1 MPTSTSIQNK
11 AAALALLKTQ
21 VTNCRKC
28 PLGYER
34 IQAVFSVGNPKS
46 PLVFIG
52 EAPGF
57 QEDHRGEPFIGRA
70 GELLNKMIE
79 EVLGLKRQD
88 IYITNVVKCHPMT
101 NPKNPEA
108 KGNDRPPTKE
118 EIEACHLWWQ
128 GEMEIIKPKIVCVL
142 GASALSAILGEKVS
156 VGEYKGKT
164 FTRPNLPGITLFVTY
179 HPAAILRNMGLID
192 NYKDDFR
199 KLKAILGSVTHNAI
213 TQ

>member
-1 MPTSTSIQNK
+1 MLTTPTQNK
-11 AAALALLKTQ
+11 SAALALLKTQ

-28 PLGYER
+28 RLGSER

-46 PLVFIG
+46 RVVFIG

-70 GELLNKMIE
+70 GELLNKMID
-79 EVLGLKRQD
+79 EVLGLQRKD

-101 NPKNPEA
+101 DPKNPEA
-108 KGNDRPPTKE
+108 RGNDRPPTKE
-118 EIEACHLWWQ
+118 EIETCQLWWQ

-142 GASALSAILGEKVS
+142 GASALSAILGEKVP

-164 FTRPNLPGITLFVTY
+164 FVHPKLPAITLFVTY
-179 HPAAILRNMGLID
+179 HPAAILRNMGLIE

-199 KLKAILGSVTHNAI
+199 KLKALI
-213 TQ
+213 TEKT